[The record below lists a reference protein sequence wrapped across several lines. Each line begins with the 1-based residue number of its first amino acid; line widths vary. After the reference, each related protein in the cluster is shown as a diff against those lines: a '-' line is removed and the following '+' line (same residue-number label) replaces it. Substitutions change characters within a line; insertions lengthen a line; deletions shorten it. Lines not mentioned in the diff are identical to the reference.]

1 MKNVNA
7 LRRHY
12 VAMDDETATLSDL
25 KLHVKRFCD
34 ERDWDQFHG
43 PKDLAI
49 GVATEAAELLEVF
62 RFKSPEECE
71 QIMHT
76 TESRERVADEI
87 ADTLYFL
94 LRMCQRYDLDISSEL
109 ARKMK
114 KNEERYPVSGSKG
127 SNRKYDEM

>member
-7 LRRHY
+7 LIHQY
-12 VAMDDETATLSDL
+12 VAMDETVTLSDL
-25 KLHVKRFCD
+25 KRHVKRFCD

-71 QIMHT
+71 QIMHMA
-76 TESRERVADEI
+76 ESRERIADEI

-94 LRMCQRYDLDISSEL
+94 LRICQRYDLDISSEL
-109 ARKMK
+109 VRKMK
-114 KNEERYPVSGSKG
+114 KNEERYPVSKSKG